1 LHGCRLTSSVPDK
14 FDGTACDGLSPAR
27 DSVQIRAAAAPSV
40 CIVDRKRPIIKVLP
54 PAVHTQED
62 IDSSHRR

>member
-27 DSVQIRAAAAPSV
+27 DSAQTRARAAPSV
-40 CIVDRKRPIIKVLP
+40 CIVDRKRPIIKVLL
-54 PAVHTQED
+54 PAVHTQEI
-62 IDSSHRR
+62 IDSHGR